1 MKNILASYPIL
12 QTGESQSTYQWV
24 ILALIWLSYC
34 VFGLISRS
42 LAPLVT
48 PIVKDLG
55 ISYSQMGIIM
65 GAWPMTYILVSLFGG
80 IILDR
85 WGAHKSLF
93 IGICI
98 IGLSSTLRYFAGGFG
113 TMFIFVAL
121 FGMGGPIISIGAPKT
136 ISLWFKGRS
145 RGTAVGI
152 YTTAPW
158 VGALV
163 AFSMTNSV
171 FMPLTDNNWRMALVI
186 YGGFAFAAALLWLI
200 LAKDI
205 TSPGSVTDAGVFEVF
220 KKLIRV
226 SNVRII
232 ILIGFMHFI
241 IIHGF
246 INWLPGLLEDSGLS
260 PTIAGFASSIPTLVS
275 IPTVLILPRLL
286 APHQRGW
293 ALALGSL
300 ALGIALMTV
309 SLTFKGYLIFGL
321 VFLGVSSS
329 YIMPLLMLIMMETRG
344 VEARYMGAAG
354 GIFFCVSEIG
364 GFVGPL
370 IVGTLVDMTGS
381 FILGMLFLACLGGV
395 LSVLSLKLK
404 S

>member
-1 MKNILASYPIL
+1 
-12 QTGESQSTYQWV
+12 
-24 ILALIWLSYC
+24 
-34 VFGLISRS
+34 
-42 LAPLVT
+42 
-48 PIVKDLG
+48 
-55 ISYSQMGIIM
+55 
-65 GAWPMTYILVSLFGG
+65 MTYILVSLFGG

-232 ILIGFMHFI
+232 ILIGFIHFI

-286 APHQRGW
+286 TPHQRGC
-293 ALALGSL
+293 ALALGS
-300 ALGIALMTV
+300 
-309 SLTFKGYLIFGL
+309 
-321 VFLGVSSS
+321 
-329 YIMPLLMLIMMETRG
+329 LMLIMMETRG